1 MRGALGIVL
10 VGGRQAEE
18 PSDAVTHV
26 RLNRAAE
33 LLDGPR
39 HPVDALADQ
48 RLDLIR
54 RQALSESRRA
64 NDVREEGGYGPKLVG
79 RADTGRTAVARR
91 FLGACPLVAAKRH
104 PAIRTEPCLAGDCCA
119 AFGAAPRV
127 GRPPPPRSRRL
138 LGPTAEVA
146 CDSRRPQSPAPVSA
160 AGVAPPEPAPP

>member
-79 RADTGRTAVARR
+79 RAETGRTAVARG
-91 FLGACPLVAAKRH
+91 FLG
-104 PAIRTEPCLAGDCCA
+104 LASRA
-119 AFGAAPRV
+119 LASQSTRAPRAA
-127 GRPPPPRSRRL
+127 RR
-138 LGPTAEVA
+138 GFAAERQCA
-146 CDSRRPQSPAPVSA
+146 R
-160 AGVAPPEPAPP
+160 